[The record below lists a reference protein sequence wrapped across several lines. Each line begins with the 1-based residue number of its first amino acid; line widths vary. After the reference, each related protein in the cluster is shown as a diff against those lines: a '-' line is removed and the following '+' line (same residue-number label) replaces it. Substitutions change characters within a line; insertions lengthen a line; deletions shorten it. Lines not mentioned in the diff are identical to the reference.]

1 MPDNSNRLSLLDW
14 ISLTLA
20 TWFSTG
26 LLPVMPGT
34 WGTLF
39 AIPFVLVFVIL
50 LEPVYY
56 VAFVIVLVLI
66 GIPVSSRTA
75 QLYREHPRIMK
86 LNPHLKKIFKSEDI
100 QKYIKNPELQK
111 KDPGLIVI
119 DEVIGY
125 AVAMIAVPLSIT
137 SVVAVFILFRFFD
150 IVKIQPGKIVER
162 LGGGVGIILDDVV
175 AGIYAC
181 ILIHVILW
189 IWGVAQLPAWP

>member
-56 VAFVIVLVLI
+56 VACVIVLVLI